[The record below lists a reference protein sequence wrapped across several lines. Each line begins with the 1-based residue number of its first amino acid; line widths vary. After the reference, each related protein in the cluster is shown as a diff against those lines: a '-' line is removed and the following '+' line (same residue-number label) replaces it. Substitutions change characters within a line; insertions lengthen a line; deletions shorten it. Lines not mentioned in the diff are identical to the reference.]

1 MGPSKGSSHVYTTI
15 TIQNQRQGYRL
26 KEEYQSS
33 LLGGFQE
40 VHTDLEKADRVY
52 QAIRRKISYMDLR
65 RIYKC
70 FLSTVPDKEMIL
82 LRYIVLGFHIGSG
95 ISKLHGNPDVFAAQE
110 IEKKINVEAERMRQ
124 FVRFSVMQGDILYA
138 RIEPDHDVLEL
149 IGDHFSER
157 FRNDPFLIHD
167 VRRGKAM
174 AGSQGKWY
182 ITSFAENDVAGGI
195 RRRKNTRLSGRNTST
210 ISAIKE
216 QKIQTASETSCRCVT
231 VNI

>member
-1 MGPSKGSSHVYTTI
+1 MQDYLYDGTFEGFLTCVYHHYYTEQAAGI
-15 TIQNQRQGYRL
+15 CL

-138 RIEPDHDVLEL
+138 EDR
-149 IGDHFSER
+149 
-157 FRNDPFLIHD
+157 
-167 VRRGKAM
+167 
-174 AGSQGKWY
+174 AGSRR
-182 ITSFAENDVAGGI
+182 AGTD
-195 RRRKNTRLSGRNTST
+195 R
-210 ISAIKE
+210 
-216 QKIQTASETSCRCVT
+216 
-231 VNI
+231 

>member
-1 MGPSKGSSHVYTTI
+1 MQDYLYDGTFEGFLTCVYHHYYTEPAAGI
-15 TIQNQRQGYRL
+15 CL

-82 LRYIVLGFHIGSG
+82 LRYIVLG
-95 ISKLHGNPDVFAAQE
+95 FAAQE

-174 AGSQGKWY
+174 AGYQGKWY
-182 ITSFAENDVAGGI
+182 ITSFAENDVPEESEEEKEYQTLWQKYFDHI
-195 RRRKNTRLSGRNTST
+195 
-210 ISAIKE
+210 AIKE
-216 QKIQTASETSCRCVT
+216 RKNSNCQRNFMPLRYRKHLTECQMR
-231 VNI
+231 

>member
-1 MGPSKGSSHVYTTI
+1 M
-15 TIQNQRQGYRL
+15 
-26 KEEYQSS
+26 
-33 LLGGFQE
+33 LGGFQE

-157 FRNDPFLIHD
+157 FRNDPLLIHD

-174 AGSQGKWY
+174 AGYQGKWY
-182 ITSFAENDVAGGI
+182 ITSFAENDVPEESEEEKEYQTLWQKYFDHI
-195 RRRKNTRLSGRNTST
+195 
-210 ISAIKE
+210 AIKE
-216 QKIQTASETSCRCVT
+216 RKNSNCQRNFMPLRYRKHLTECQMR
-231 VNI
+231 